1 MTDGTQQE
9 IRITLKEVW
18 AAQQEQGKML
28 IEMSGD
34 LKRFLDSHGRLD
46 ATVNDHESRLRS
58 LEKLIWTA
66 AGMGSIVGAAIGI
79 VVNLLLK

>member
-46 ATVNDHESRLRS
+46 TTVNDHESRLRS